1 MSIETIS
8 VKNARELE
16 QILLSDIGAIEKGL
30 TVIGS
35 QIPINASTKLDI
47 LCHDENGTLVI
58 FQLSTQEDDTMLFEA
73 LKALSYL
80 DTVKHMMKFYY
91 SNFKINDDETP
102 RLVLLAPNFSK
113 NLLTIASHLTG
124 LRIDLFEWEYL
135 KFGDQK
141 GLRTK
146 PISISHITGR
156 TQERKSWKEQQ
167 LAEKPEPV
175 STPSVTEETPEKKED
190 KEPPKKKS
198 LLRL

>member
-8 VKNARELE
+8 IQNARELE
-16 QILLSDIGAIEKGL
+16 KILVSDINAFEKGL

-35 QIPINASTKLDI
+35 QIPINPSTRLDI

-58 FQLSTQEDDTMLFEA
+58 FQLSTEENDAMLFEA

-80 DTVKHMMKFYY
+80 DNVKHMMKFYY
-91 SNFKINDDETP
+91 SNFQINDAETP
-102 RLVLLAPNFSK
+102 RLVLLAPSFSK

-124 LRIDLFEWEYL
+124 LRIDLYEWEYL

-146 PISISHITGR
+146 PISLSPLTSTAHERRGR
-156 TQERKSWKEQQ
+156 KEQP
-167 LAEKPEPV
+167 AEEISMTPPV
-175 STPSVTEETPEKKED
+175 EEALQKKEE
-190 KEPPKKKS
+190 KESVKKKS
-198 LLRL
+198 LLRI

>member
-8 VKNARELE
+8 VKNTRELE
-16 QILLSDIGAIEKGL
+16 QILVNDIGTFEKGL

-35 QIPINASTKLDI
+35 QIPIDESTKLDI

-73 LKALSYL
+73 LKAMSHLAS
-80 DTVKHMMKFYY
+80 VKHMMKFYY
-91 SNFKINDDETP
+91 SNFRINDTETP
-102 RLVLLAPNFSK
+102 RLILLAPSFSR
-113 NLLTIASHLTG
+113 NLLTIASHLSG
-124 LRIDLFEWEYL
+124 LRIDLYEWEYL

-146 PISISHITGR
+146 PISLSSLTIKDK
-156 TQERKSWKEQQ
+156 ERKSLKE
-167 LAEKPEPV
+167 LAEQPTSTAPEIEVEPQ
-175 STPSVTEETPEKKED
+175 KKEE
-190 KEPPKKKS
+190 KEPSKKKS